1 MILFLLWIIDPWLSC
16 PHRGLTSCLPNVAE
30 HLVCNLGS
38 RGKAKKKK
46 KKNLSYRILV
56 RIKGEMHFQ
65 SYSMAHRDLQLIILI
80 AIIYGNTEVSYIA
93 WNSTLVLSYAGKQL
107 QLIVLLHPVHQSKLP
122 SSFAWTSANAPWLVS
137 SYSRLLFLPPFST
150 QKPTLSC

>member
-38 RGKAKKKK
+38 LGKA
-46 KKNLSYRILV
+46 KKNLSYRILM

-80 AIIYGNTEVSYIA
+80 AIIYGNTEVSYLA
-93 WNSTLVLSYAGKQL
+93 WNSTLVLPYAGKQL
-107 QLIVLLHPVHQSKLP
+107 QLIVLLHPPHQSKLT
-122 SSFAWTSANAPWLVS
+122 SSFAWTSASASWPLS
-137 SYSRLLFLPPFST
+137 SYSHLLFLPPFSK
-150 QKPTLSC
+150 QKPKLSC